1 MRSFRQV
8 TRTFRVDRREGA
20 RVVEGCNTTRM
31 YPSSRRKTAN
41 PCLEVEGGGTKGG
54 ESPRDGNPGKGYL
67 LSWSLML
74 HY

>member
-31 YPSSRRKTAN
+31 YQSSRRKTAN
-41 PCLEVEGGGTKGG
+41 PCLEVEGGGRRG
-54 ESPRDGNPGKGYL
+54 ERVHETETPGKGICC
-67 LSWSLML
+67 
-74 HY
+74 HGP